1 MVSRR
6 ERNHIRKAIH
16 EASGS
21 GSSSR
26 KKQQQQQIQVQ
37 HAKGIAIL
45 KEDDFTVHKPIESI
59 LKTFA
64 LEAKEA
70 YAGFDTSMKG
80 LVLTYGRKIEEQL
93 KEMGK
98 PELISGICNELLDVL
113 KQARVKWSEKYLRK
127 CLPDRYKDPIK
138 RSNALLR
145 KREGPA
151 GTPPDTG
158 LSVDEL
164 EARLN
169 RQETARRAFGEYTLK
184 HNMISKGKK
193 PFKPLITQVTGDG
206 VYTSILP
213 IVIRVNAA
221 EQTAR
226 AWVDEEEYDKMVTA
240 YNQKSKTKAETSTKT
255 NTNTNMKTET

>member
-16 EASGS
+16 EASNS

-26 KKQQQQQIQVQ
+26 KKQQQIQMQ

-127 CLPDRYKDPIK
+127 CLPHRYKDPTK
-138 RSNALLR
+138 RSNALQR

-158 LSVDEL
+158 LSADEL

-193 PFKPLITQVTGDG
+193 PFKPLITHVSEDG

-213 IVIRVNAA
+213 VVIKVNAA
-221 EQTAR
+221 EQAAH
-226 AWVDEEEYDKMVTA
+226 AWVDEEEYDKIVTA
-240 YNQKSKTKAETSTKT
+240 HNKKSKTKA
-255 NTNTNMKTET
+255 